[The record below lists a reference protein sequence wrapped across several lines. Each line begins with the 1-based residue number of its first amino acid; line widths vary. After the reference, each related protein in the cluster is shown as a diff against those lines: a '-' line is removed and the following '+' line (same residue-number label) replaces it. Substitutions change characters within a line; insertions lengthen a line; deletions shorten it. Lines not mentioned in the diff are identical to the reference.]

1 MQITFLNA
9 AGTVLFVRNDM
20 EDGHWIQEEYTVNAS
35 FPYDSG
41 KVIQRGM
48 RICFRDPATNSLE
61 FFEIRSVTNREPDHG
76 QQITAEAIVVSEL
89 SDEHINSQD
98 ITSKTPAQALTT
110 ALSGT
115 LWSVGNATVSNTSSG
130 SFSRGNVWQA
140 VQAIQKNWNC
150 YILPRITVDSAGN
163 ITGKYLDIG
172 PAQGTWR
179 GLRLSVSKNMS
190 DSSVI
195 YDDSEVLTALYGY
208 GGTVDVAHTG
218 QDDTQE
224 ELTFAGVT
232 WSATSSHPAK
242 PSGQT
247 YLEDPAK
254 TALYG
259 RNGRPRY
266 GYYQNGDIKDAE
278 TLLEKT
284 WEALQATSEPKIQIS
299 GTCTD
304 LYRLGYADQPM
315 RLHDTVIVEIKE
327 TGEKFAKE
335 IIKLDV
341 NLLDPTDNRP
351 DIGSYIPNIIY
362 INKTTAER
370 ASGGGGGG
378 GRGQTNAEDDKLHTF
393 ADLEKTENMIRM
405 VVGLR
410 GGGAYIYAGQIALAI
425 NESGEAGQYESTA
438 YIDADHVNIS
448 ATDTAYALAG
458 DLEHDANGKLIIKS
472 AGGMY
477 VKRTEG
483 GVTSEFGV
491 FDNGNL
497 TGGICVSKIN
507 GQSGTVLKLQAD
519 VIDIDG
525 LITALQSKTIGCYEI
540 RVQEGIDAGNLYCD
554 SYILAEGNIT
564 TNGTLITDAMTFNG
578 SAVSWQSTEVV
589 TDVTKPSLSLSTTH
603 TFEDI
608 NGAHV
613 TGRIVSSWSN
623 GSVTTKT
630 LHYLGSAPT

>member
-20 EDGHWIQEEYTVNAS
+20 EEGHWIQEEYTVNAS

-48 RICFRDPATNSLE
+48 RICFRDPATNGLE

-76 QQITAEAIVVSEL
+76 QQISAEAIVVSEL
-89 SDEHINSQD
+89 SDDHINSQD

-163 ITGKYLDIG
+163 ITGRYLDIG

-179 GLRLSVSKNMS
+179 GMYLSVNKNMS
-190 DSSVI
+190 DSTVI

-208 GGTVDVAHTG
+208 GGMVDVTHSG

-224 ELTFAGVT
+224 ELTFASVT

-242 PSGQT
+242 PNGQT

-278 TLLEKT
+278 ILLEKT

-327 TGEKFAKE
+327 TGEKFSKE

-362 INKTTAER
+362 INKETAER
-370 ASGGGGGG
+370 ASGGGGGGG
-378 GRGQTNAEDDKLHTF
+378 GRGQTNAEDEEVKTF
-393 ADLEKTENMIRM
+393 TDWVRTQNMIGM
-405 VVGLR
+405 VVGYR
-410 GGGAYIYAGQIALAI
+410 NGNDYIKAGQIVLSI
-425 NESGEAGQYESTA
+425 NESGTSGSYVTAANINANHIVIGSDQSIDQAYRGQ
-438 YIDADHVNIS
+438 NL
-448 ATDTAYALAG
+448 DTTLTV
-458 DLEHDANGKLIIKS
+458 I
-472 AGGMY
+472 
-477 VKRTEG
+477 
-483 GVTSEFGV
+483 TSEFTQVNTLLAQKIEASDINATTINAALANASLQGV
-491 FDNGNL
+491 GTLSVSNSIGC
-497 TGGICVSKIN
+497 TGPI
-507 GQSGTVLKLQAD
+507 SGTEIWSGGSQLKL
-519 VIDIDG
+519 
-525 LITALQSKTIGCYEI
+525 
-540 RVQEGIDAGNLYCD
+540 IDASVSQDGKTLTITRVSGGAINFNKGDETAAYNSGWNDCIAAATSVTRYTRNTGTYGGND
-554 SYILAEGNIT
+554 TVHYILQYGNY
-564 TNGTLITDAMTFNG
+564 TNVGAGWWKTSSANAYTL
-578 SAVSWQSTEVV
+578 
-589 TDVTKPSLSLSTTH
+589 P
-603 TFEDI
+603 
-608 NGAHV
+608 
-613 TGRIVSSWSN
+613 
-623 GSVTTKT
+623 
-630 LHYLGSAPT
+630 APKS

>member
-20 EDGHWIQEEYTVNAS
+20 EEGHWVQEEQTVTAS
-35 FPYDSG
+35 FPFDAG
-41 KVIQRGM
+41 KTIQRGM
-48 RICFRDPATNSLE
+48 RICFRDYATGNLE
-61 FFEIRSVTNREPDHG
+61 FFEIRSVTNNEPEHG
-76 QQITAEAIVVSEL
+76 QQITAENIAVSEL
-89 SDEHINSQD
+89 SDDHINSQD
-98 ITSKTPAQALTT
+98 ITDKTPAQALTT

-115 LWSVGNATVSNTSSG
+115 LWSVGNASVSNVSSG

-150 YILPRITVDSAGN
+150 YILPRVTVDSAGN
-163 ITGKYLDIG
+163 ITGRYLDIG

-179 GLRLSVSKNMS
+179 GMYLSVNKNMS
-190 DSSVI
+190 DASVT

-208 GGTVDVAHTG
+208 GGTVNVAHTG

-242 PSGQT
+242 PNGQT

-254 TALYG
+254 TAIYG

-278 TLLEKT
+278 ILLEKT

-304 LYRLGYADQPM
+304 LYRLGYADEPM

-327 TGEKFAKE
+327 TGEKFVKE
-335 IIKLDV
+335 IIRLDV

-362 INKTTAER
+362 INRTTSDR

-378 GRGQTNAEDDKLHTF
+378 GRGQTNAEDDVIRTF
-393 ADLEKTENMIRM
+393 ARLESDDSRIRM

-410 GGGAYIYAGQIALAI
+410 NGQEYIYAGQIALAI
-425 NESGEAGQYESTA
+425 NETGTQGSYETTA
-438 YIDADHVNIS
+438 YINANHVNIS

-458 DLEHDANGKLIIKS
+458 DLEHDANGQLVIKS

-477 VKRTEG
+477 VRRTEG

-507 GQSGTVLKLQAD
+507 SQSGTYIKIQAD
-519 VIDIDG
+519 KIDLSG
-525 LITALQSKTIGCYEI
+525 YVTASELNSTNAAIT
-540 RVQEGIDAGNLYCD
+540 NL
-554 SYILAEGNIT
+554 
-564 TNGTLITDAMTFNG
+564 TNGTTTASTIKVQNFYASNLQLGGHAHHNSTITIDGINYQIVT
-578 SAVSWQSTEVV
+578 WQ
-589 TDVTKPSLSLSTTH
+589 
-603 TFEDI
+603 
-608 NGAHV
+608 
-613 TGRIVSSWSN
+613 
-623 GSVTTKT
+623 
-630 LHYLGSAPT
+630 